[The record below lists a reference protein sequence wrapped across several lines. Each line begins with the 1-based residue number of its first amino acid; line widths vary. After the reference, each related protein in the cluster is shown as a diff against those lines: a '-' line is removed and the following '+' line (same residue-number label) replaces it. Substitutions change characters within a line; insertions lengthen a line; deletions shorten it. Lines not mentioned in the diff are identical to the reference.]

1 MPIYE
6 YKCLKCGHKFEISR
20 RMEDGDNEIKCP
32 ACGKE
37 NAQRIFSSF
46 AKGSSSGACTS
57 NSSA

>member
-6 YKCLKCGHKFEISR
+6 YRCSECGHKFEIR
-20 RMEDGDNEIKCP
+20 RSMEDSNSKIRCP

-46 AKGSSSGACTS
+46 AKGTSSGACTP
-57 NSSA
+57 NSST